1 MCEIIN
7 FNYIPYLKYMKLSIV
22 TALYQSEKTIK
33 EFHTLISS
41 EAKKLV
47 NNNYE
52 IIYVNDCSPDKSLEK
67 VITIFNQ
74 DKQTKIIDLSKNFG
88 HHKAMMTGLGQA
100 SGDLVF
106 LIDVDL
112 EEDPRYLKQFFD
124 EIKRND
130 CDVIYGQQKIRRGNW
145 FSRIY
150 GTFFWKFFNKISG
163 LSLGINPS
171 TIRIMSRRYIDAL
184 LLHKENE
191 IFLNGIWAITGF
203 IQKPYSISKE
213 THSQTTYTFSKKIYL
228 LVNAITSFS
237 NQPLIAIFYIGI
249 IILGFSM
256 INIMVILF
264 KYFSLNT
271 IIAGWTSLLAS
282 IWLIGGLM
290 ITFMGIIAIYLSKIF
305 IETKNR
311 PFTIIKK
318 IYSQSKN

>member
-1 MCEIIN
+1 
-7 FNYIPYLKYMKLSIV
+7 MKLSIV

-88 HHKAMMTGLGQA
+88 HHKAIMTGLGHA

-106 LIDVDL
+106 LIDADL
-112 EEDPRYLKQFFD
+112 EEDPQYLNNFFS
-124 EIKRND
+124 EIKKGN
-130 CDVIYGQQKIRRGNW
+130 CDVIFGQQKIRRGNW
-145 FSRIY
+145 YAKIY
-150 GTFFWKFFNKISG
+150 GAFFWKFFNKISG

-191 IFLNGIWAITGF
+191 VFLNGIWAITGF
-203 IQKPYSISKE
+203 VQKPYLISKE
-213 THSQTTYTFSKKIYL
+213 THSQTTYTFSKKIHL
-228 LVNAITSFS
+228 VVNAITSFS
-237 NQPLIAIFYIGI
+237 NLPLIAIFYMGV
-249 IILGFSM
+249 IILSFSSV
-256 INIMVILF
+256 NIMILL
-264 KYFSLNT
+264 YQYYSSNVSVDGWAST
-271 IIAGWTSLLAS
+271 IAS
-282 IWLIGGLM
+282 IWFLGGLM
-290 ITFMGIIAIYLSKIF
+290 ITFMGIIAIYLSKVF
-305 IETKNR
+305 IETKRR
-311 PFTIIKK
+311 PYTIIKK
-318 IYSQSKN
+318 IYSNAKS

>member
-1 MCEIIN
+1 
-7 FNYIPYLKYMKLSIV
+7 MKLSIV
-22 TALYQSEKTIK
+22 TTLYQSENTINK
-33 EFHTLISS
+33 FHTRISS

-47 NNNYE
+47 NIDYE

-67 VITIFNQ
+67 AIIIFKE

-88 HHKAMMTGLGQA
+88 HHKAIMTGLGHA

-106 LIDVDL
+106 LIDADL
-112 EEDPRYLKQFFD
+112 EEDPQYLNNFFS
-124 EIKRND
+124 EIKKGN
-130 CDVIYGQQKIRRGNW
+130 CDVIFGQQKIRRGNW
-145 FSRIY
+145 YAKIY
-150 GTFFWKFFNKISG
+150 GAFFWKFFNKISG

-237 NQPLIAIFYIGI
+237 NQPLIAIFYVGI
-249 IILGFSM
+249 IILGISM
-256 INIMVILF
+256 INITVILF
-264 KYFSLNT
+264 KYFSFNV